1 MKKEKENEKNSDKT
15 EESVEDVNRVKDK
28 PESFFQKA
36 SENLEPGDMKKKQ
49 KE

>member
-28 PESFFQKA
+28 PESIFQKA